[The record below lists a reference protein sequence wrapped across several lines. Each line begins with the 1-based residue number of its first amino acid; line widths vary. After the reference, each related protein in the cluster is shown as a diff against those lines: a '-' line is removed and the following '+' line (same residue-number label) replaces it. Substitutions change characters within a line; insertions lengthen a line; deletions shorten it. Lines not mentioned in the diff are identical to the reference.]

1 MSLKG
6 NLSWG
11 KYRKVQDLF
20 CSNRRRE
27 EEVTKIGKNGNVVM
41 KVLSLCLKNQHLLI
55 VEAL

>member
-1 MSLKG
+1 MSFKG

-27 EEVTKIGKNGNVVM
+27 EEVTKIGKNGNESAVIM
-41 KVLSLCLKNQHLLI
+41 S
-55 VEAL
+55 